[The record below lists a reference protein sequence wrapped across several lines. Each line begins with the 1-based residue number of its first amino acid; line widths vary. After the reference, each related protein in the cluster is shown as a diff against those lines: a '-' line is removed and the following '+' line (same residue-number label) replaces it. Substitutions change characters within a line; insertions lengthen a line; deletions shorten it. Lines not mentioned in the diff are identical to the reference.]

1 MSPLWSL
8 ALSEVKGAV
17 MPEGYVMEEVDMTVN
32 EMVNS
37 VEIKYRR

>member
-8 ALSEVKGAV
+8 PFSEVKGVV
-17 MPEGYVMEEVDMTVN
+17 MPEGCVMEEVDM

-37 VEIKYRR
+37 VDVKYRR